1 LVVLLFLTW
10 ILLSGKVSISVCAS
24 GALVSGLLY
33 LAANKTLGYGPAMD
47 LKIAGK
53 LWKGLCYLGYLLW
66 DMLRAGFVVMHLIY
80 ARGQKIEPR
89 LIWFHTALT
98 TPVGQAALA
107 NAITLTA
114 GTITVCQEGDLMC
127 IHTLDRSLAEGM
139 EHSGFEKHLKELE
152 Q

>member
-1 LVVLLFLTW
+1 MVILLFLTW
-10 ILLSGKVSISVCAS
+10 ILLSSEISIPVCIS

-33 LAANKTLGYGPAMD
+33 LAANKTLEYSPAMD

-66 DMLRAGFVVMHLIY
+66 EMLRAGFVVMRLIY
-80 ARGQKIEPR
+80 APGRRMEPR
-89 LIWFHTALT
+89 LIWFHTGLQTQAAR
-98 TPVGQAALA
+98 AALA

-114 GTITVCQEGDLMC
+114 GTITISQEGDLLC
-127 IHTLDRSLAEGM
+127 IHTLDRPLAKGM
-139 EHSGFEKHLKELE
+139 EHSGLEMRLKELE